1 MSKAMRFT
9 VGLSVCSMLLGCGAD
24 AQQGVVSPVRDDPGA
39 VYARAEATPG
49 DGRTI
54 AQAPAYDPPATP
66 LDVPGRYALV
76 EIDGQALPTTVQR
89 DADVTREYAAGRLTF
104 EPDGTYLF
112 RYDFHDRGA
121 GLERQGSDGVA
132 GIYRIE
138 IREPVAVQLVDVDT
152 GDITVGTL
160 SSRREFRLVLDG
172 RTFRFVKSESL

>member
-66 LDVPGRYALV
+66 LDVPGRYHLRLGGSWDYLLPSGGVVMTCAL
-76 EIDGQALPTTVQR
+76 R
-89 DADVTREYAAGRLTF
+89 AAGCSTAA
-104 EPDGTYLF
+104 
-112 RYDFHDRGA
+112 RG
-121 GLERQGSDGVA
+121 
-132 GIYRIE
+132 
-138 IREPVAVQLVDVDT
+138 P
-152 GDITVGTL
+152 
-160 SSRREFRLVLDG
+160 
-172 RTFRFVKSESL
+172 

>member
-1 MSKAMRFT
+1 
-9 VGLSVCSMLLGCGAD
+9 V
-24 AQQGVVSPVRDDPGA
+24 
-39 VYARAEATPG
+39 
-49 DGRTI
+49 
-54 AQAPAYDPPATP
+54 
-66 LDVPGRYALV
+66 
-76 EIDGQALPTTVQR
+76 
-89 DADVTREYAAGRLTF
+89 
-104 EPDGTYLF
+104 
-112 RYDFHDRGA
+112 